1 MRLSQGV
8 EWGLHCCSVLALLP
22 HDAPLPANRLAE
34 FHGVPG
40 PYLAKTL
47 QALASAGLLESVPG
61 RHGGYRLAKPPSRI
75 TLLDVVDAVEGGT
88 FETLNPATGEVIATM
103 AAGTAADIDK
113 AAKAAR
119 SAANSSSLGTASAS
133 SAAPSSRSRSSNG
146 RLFNVSSNQ
155 EWKSVPL
162 RAAAL
167 GRAGIGR
174 ASDRAKSSGSRDNLI
189 SWLAD
194 NIRGSGTTR

>member
-22 HDAPLPANRLAE
+22 HDAALPANRLAE

-75 TLLDVVDAVEGGT
+75 TLLDVVDAVEGG
-88 FETLNPATGEVIATM
+88 EPAFRCAEIRQRGPAGLPKSAYTVPCGIARAM
-103 AAGTAADIDK
+103 AAAEAAYRQELRRRTLADVITQMAKD
-113 AAKAAR
+113 ANPRAVAKAA
-119 SAANSSSLGTASAS
+119 AWM
-133 SAAPSSRSRSSNG
+133 
-146 RLFNVSSNQ
+146 Q
-155 EWKSVPL
+155 EV
-162 RAAAL
+162 
-167 GRAGIGR
+167 
-174 ASDRAKSSGSRDNLI
+174 
-189 SWLAD
+189 
-194 NIRGSGTTR
+194 TR